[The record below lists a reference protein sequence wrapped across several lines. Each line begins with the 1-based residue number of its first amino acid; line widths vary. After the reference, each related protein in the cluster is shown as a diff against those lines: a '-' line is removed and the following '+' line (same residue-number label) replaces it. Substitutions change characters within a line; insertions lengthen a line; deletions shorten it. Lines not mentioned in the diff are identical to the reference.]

1 MIVSPDGQTLITND
15 GATILEK
22 MEIAHPISKLM
33 VELSIS
39 QDNEIGDGTT
49 GVVILAGMLIEQA
62 LKLLEKGI
70 HPIKIASGFD
80 KAADFVVKHIES
92 LKEERTRTERED
104 LIEAAMVAL
113 SSKVV
118 SKCKRHMAE
127 IAVDAVLTVV
137 DKERKDVNFDLI
149 KIVGKVGKSIEET
162 SLVQGIIIDK
172 ELSHPQMSK
181 TINNAKVAIVTC
193 PFEPPKPKTKYNLN
207 ITNVEDYR
215 KLANKE
221 QQYFV
226 DMVQKV
232 KESGADIVMCQWGFD
247 DEANHLLL

>member
-1 MIVSPDGQTLITND
+1 MITND

-70 HPIKIASGFD
+70 HPLKIASGFD

-92 LKEERTRTERED
+92 LKEEKNRTTRED

-113 SSKVV
+113 SSKAV
-118 SKCKRHMAE
+118 SKCKRKMSE

-149 KIVGKVGKSIEET
+149 KIVGKVG
-162 SLVQGIIIDK
+162 
-172 ELSHPQMSK
+172 
-181 TINNAKVAIVTC
+181 
-193 PFEPPKPKTKYNLN
+193 
-207 ITNVEDYR
+207 
-215 KLANKE
+215 
-221 QQYFV
+221 
-226 DMVQKV
+226 
-232 KESGADIVMCQWGFD
+232 
-247 DEANHLLL
+247 